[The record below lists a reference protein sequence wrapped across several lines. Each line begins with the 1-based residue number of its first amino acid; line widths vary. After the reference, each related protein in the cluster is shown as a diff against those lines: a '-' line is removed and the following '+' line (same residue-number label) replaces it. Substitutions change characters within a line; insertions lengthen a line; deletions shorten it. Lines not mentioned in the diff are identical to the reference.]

1 MQPVVQ
7 VAIDVTSM
15 EEAMS
20 LAKSAIRAGADWLEA
35 GTPFIQVEGMRGI
48 RELRAGSDVTRAPI
62 PRQPS
67 RGTATAFC

>member
-1 MQPVVQ
+1 MQPVVP

-35 GTPFIQVEGMRGI
+35 GTPFIQAEGMRGI
-48 RELRAGSDVTRAPI
+48 RELRARNVGHRYALSDVHR
-62 PRQPS
+62 
-67 RGTATAFC
+67 

>member
-20 LAKSAIRAGADWLEA
+20 LAKSPIRAGADWLEA
-35 GTPFIQVEGMRGI
+35 GTPCRI
-48 RELRAGSDVTRAPI
+48 VTSHFMQLGWI
-62 PRQPS
+62 LCS
-67 RGTATAFC
+67 LGTV